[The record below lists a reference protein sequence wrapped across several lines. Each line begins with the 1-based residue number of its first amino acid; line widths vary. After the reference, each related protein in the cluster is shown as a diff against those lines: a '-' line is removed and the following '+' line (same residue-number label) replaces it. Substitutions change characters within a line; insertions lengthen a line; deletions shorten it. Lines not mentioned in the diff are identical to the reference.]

1 LKNFPIS
8 LIIIFLIFIEVMTG
22 CAKLER
28 AYPERNFY
36 MLNFSRNSDL
46 KTSIRHKDKI
56 LVVNHFSVSPGS
68 IGAEFTYRVGEESY
82 KSDFYNQ
89 FFRPPG
95 ALISEEVRR
104 WFIDSELFQ
113 YVLYSSPSDIKPD
126 YLLDGNINELYGD
139 FREGSKPKA
148 VLGIQCFLT
157 DQQKSPAK
165 IIFYRNYRKE
175 ILIGSNSPRDL
186 VQGWN
191 EALTQILTELD
202 RDLSQIN
209 LQVSN

>member
-1 LKNFPIS
+1 
-8 LIIIFLIFIEVMTG
+8 MTA

-28 AYPERNFY
+28 SYPERNYY

-46 KTSIRHKDKI
+46 KTRIQYKDKI

-68 IGAEFTYRVGEESY
+68 IGTEFTYRVGDESY

-104 WFIDSELFQ
+104 WLTDSELFQ
-113 YVLYSSPSDIKPD
+113 YVLYSPSGTKPD
-126 YLLDGNINELYGD
+126 YILDGNVNELYGD
-139 FREGSKPKA
+139 FREVITPKA
-148 VLGIQCFLT
+148 VLGMQFFVT
-157 DQQKSPAK
+157 DQNSTSENVM
-165 IIFYRNYRKE
+165 FYKNYKKE
-175 ILIGSNSPRDL
+175 IPINSRSAKDL

-191 EALTQILTELD
+191 EALTQTLTEFE
-202 RDLSQIN
+202 RDLSQTS
-209 LQVSN
+209 LGVSN